1 MIAADGSF
9 SFQLGNDVL
18 QNEMLYSLSIDCTP
32 KPTGSC
38 PLQVPLHAL
47 ISGERLKQGKFTINI
62 LTEVIH
68 QRLGYYIAVGFN
80 AVDLK
85 QEMDAIATM
94 LLDKGQNQ
102 NDEADYE
109 DILNWAPLNP
119 NSATAKRSSAISEI
133 SERLSEHGYAEKL
146 QLDIQKLFSPIAET
160 ISTPNPAIQPAIQ
173 TVTDGSLLYVLNGS
187 TLTAFDI
194 SKPLLPTFAGGID
207 VPGTLDM
214 KLSGSYIYASYR
226 TQEVG
231 GEFGLKIIDVSDPAN
246 IYLRKNFPL
255 ESPAYGIYVSGSLA
269 YVVNKPL
276 DAQKPSQLLSI
287 DISNPDHPSVE
298 KSIKLGNF
306 DGQIDACDVT
316 IHNGLAYLTNR
327 SAQLLHVVDLSSE
340 TAQPQNA
347 VATSPMPCDIAAQG
361 KYAYIATEYTG
372 VEIFDLSNA
381 GKPNSVKNILT
392 QSLSSRI
399 ALSDSD
405 IYIAS
410 AESGLQVFDISIPT
424 DPHLKRIFDTP
435 GYARDVAIT
444 QHFAFVADDKKGTQV
459 IDLSERNPPPL
470 LVGAVATGGSFDVIT
485 DNNLAYTLGIW
496 PLLNVIDV
504 SAPSDPVSIFQISD
518 NPNPESLT
526 LIRQHLLIAI
536 GNTIHIYKIDGASNG
551 KPEFVSEVP
560 ANEWAEIGS
569 ANGWASGITARDNTA
584 FIAAGLAGL
593 QIMDI
598 TDLEKPKLG
607 VLLDTSD
614 IAYEVV
620 LKDQYA
626 YVADGGGGLKIVNIE
641 HPDRP
646 DLAGSINTPGIARNI
661 AIDGN
666 VAYIADSE
674 EGLFIVDIKN
684 PNSPTFIGRVDTPGD
699 ARDVVIADNIAY
711 IADDYAGVQA
721 IDVRDPFHPH
731 FIGAARTT
739 VGAQGIAS
747 IENHI
752 FVTTRYGLEILRA
765 IPQE

>member
-1 MIAADGSF
+1 MKSVAVGLLAGGLSLCSPGIKKFLSSCVALGWVVLLLAGCGGGGGGGAGSGTAPPRPVNTINISGSAAIENATLAGALITVGKLDITQTSDGTTHRGKIVSVDIGNFQPVIAADGSF

-347 VATSPMPCDIAAQG
+347 VATSPRPCDIAAQG

-410 AESGLQVFDISIPT
+410 AESGLQVFDIS
-424 DPHLKRIFDTP
+424 
-435 GYARDVAIT
+435 
-444 QHFAFVADDKKGTQV
+444 
-459 IDLSERNPPPL
+459 N
-470 LVGAVATGGSFDVIT
+470 
-485 DNNLAYTLGIW
+485 
-496 PLLNVIDV
+496 
-504 SAPSDPVSIFQISD
+504 
-518 NPNPESLT
+518 
-526 LIRQHLLIAI
+526 
-536 GNTIHIYKIDGASNG
+536 
-551 KPEFVSEVP
+551 
-560 ANEWAEIGS
+560 
-569 ANGWASGITARDNTA
+569 
-584 FIAAGLAGL
+584 
-593 QIMDI
+593 
-598 TDLEKPKLG
+598 
-607 VLLDTSD
+607 
-614 IAYEVV
+614 
-620 LKDQYA
+620 
-626 YVADGGGGLKIVNIE
+626 
-641 HPDRP
+641 
-646 DLAGSINTPGIARNI
+646 
-661 AIDGN
+661 
-666 VAYIADSE
+666 
-674 EGLFIVDIKN
+674 
-684 PNSPTFIGRVDTPGD
+684 
-699 ARDVVIADNIAY
+699 
-711 IADDYAGVQA
+711 
-721 IDVRDPFHPH
+721 
-731 FIGAARTT
+731 
-739 VGAQGIAS
+739 
-747 IENHI
+747 
-752 FVTTRYGLEILRA
+752 
-765 IPQE
+765 